1 MGLLALLVI
10 VAVVKLM
17 LLEPSV
23 TYVQLVITTSRHV
36 QVNAKNIYVF
46 VICINEIFIFM
57 ISACNC
63 NQHGSTGACDDNG
76 KCNCRAHFKNDK
88 CDACTD
94 GSEIFPHCDLGKLC
108 FLHCSHPHER

>member
-1 MGLLALLVI
+1 
-10 VAVVKLM
+10 
-17 LLEPSV
+17 
-23 TYVQLVITTSRHV
+23 
-36 QVNAKNIYVF
+36 
-46 VICINEIFIFM
+46 M

-94 GSEIFPHCDLGKLC
+94 GSEIFPSCVPGAFYIAVIPLC
-108 FLHCSHPHER
+108 SRQSKIEC